1 MRKAIPIY
9 PLAVYQ
15 PHYIHSNKDGAD
27 ISLAGTM
34 WSTRTGNIHTKL
46 LKHKMHLTPGWDNN
60 GKPGNQVAT
69 KSLPS
74 HKIFGRNP
82 AIITIYVK
90 FIY

>member
-1 MRKAIPIY
+1 M
-9 PLAVYQ
+9 L
-15 PHYIHSNKDGAD
+15 
-27 ISLAGTM
+27 M
-34 WSTRTGNIHTKL
+34 KL
-46 LKHKMHLTPGWDNN
+46 LTICLLKSSTLEAGWDNN

>member
-1 MRKAIPIY
+1 MNHRVNTDT
-9 PLAVYQ
+9 AVTT
-15 PHYIHSNKDGAD
+15 PR
-27 ISLAGTM
+27 AGEH
-34 WSTRTGNIHTKL
+34 IAA
-46 LKHKMHLTPGWDNN
+46 GWDNN

-74 HKIFGRNP
+74 HEIFGRNP